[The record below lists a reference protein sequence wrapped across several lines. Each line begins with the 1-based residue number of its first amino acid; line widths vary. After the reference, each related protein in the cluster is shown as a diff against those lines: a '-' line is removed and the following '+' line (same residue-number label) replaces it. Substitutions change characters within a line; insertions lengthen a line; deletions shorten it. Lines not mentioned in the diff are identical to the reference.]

1 MYKLLLAWRY
11 LRSRYIALASIVS
24 VTLGVATLVVVNSV
38 MSGFTT
44 EMHKRLHG
52 ILSDIEFSG
61 SGLGEIHDVDGH
73 LADIKQILGDDLE
86 CASAIVRV
94 PALVHQQFHGR
105 MITQQLMLIG
115 IDAETYGKVS
125 DFSPYL
131 LAEQHRNQPAFDL
144 LESGYDERLGDEAG
158 WDYRRR
164 YTQFQREQRRL
175 MNEAYGISGDSG
187 VVENLDESA
196 FVESDDES
204 SQPAAS
210 GVVFTPLPAQ
220 PPVIVSDGETSIDS
234 PPRVVTSPPSGNDPF
249 AAARSREQGHIF
261 DPMVEQHPG
270 IILGVALSSRKFHD
284 PETNEVREV
293 FIDRPG
299 DDVQI
304 TLPSS
309 GTPPRPTAG
318 IFTVVDYYESQM
330 HEYDSTLA
338 FVELKELQRL
348 RRMIAPDGS
357 ASVTSIQIKLRP
369 GADLDEAHRKLVA
382 AFPPD
387 VYPYQIQSWRDVQGP
402 LLAAVQMEITI
413 LNILLFMIIA
423 VAGFGIL
430 ATFFMI
436 VVEKTRDIGIM
447 KALGAPNGGVMS
459 IFLGY
464 GLSLGIVGAGVG
476 IVMGLLFVGYINE
489 IADVV
494 ELITGQEVFDPTIYY
509 FNKIPTIVNPWTVC
523 WIALGAMAI
532 AVLASVLPARHAAKL
547 HPVEAL
553 RYE

>member
-52 ILSDIEFSG
+52 ILSDLEFSG
-61 SGLGEIHDVDGH
+61 SGMSEIHDVDAH
-73 LADIKQILGDDLE
+73 IADIKQILGDDLE
-86 CASAIVRV
+86 SVSAVVRV
-94 PALVHQQFHGR
+94 PALLHQQYHGR
-105 MITQQLMLIG
+105 MVTQQIMLIG
-115 IDAETYGKVS
+115 IDSETYGKVS

-131 LAEQHRNQPAFDL
+131 LSETHRDQPGFQL
-144 LESGYDERLGDEAG
+144 LESGYDSRLGDEAG

-164 YTQFQREQRRL
+164 LTAFQREQRRL
-175 MNEAYGISGDSG
+175 MDEAYGLSPRRSSTGSS
-187 VVENLDESA
+187 N
-196 FVESDDES
+196 SDD
-204 SQPAAS
+204 AS
-210 GVVFTPLPAQ
+210 GSTQQAPAVVFTPLPDR
-220 PPVIVSDGETSIDS
+220 PPVLAADSGSTIDS
-234 PPRVVTSPPSGNDPF
+234 PPRALGGVAPPTTVDPF
-249 AAARSREQGHIF
+249 AVVRSREQGSVF
-261 DPMVEQHPG
+261 DPMTEQHPG
-270 IILGVALSSRKFHD
+270 IILGIALSSRKFHD
-284 PETNEVREV
+284 PETNDVREV

-299 DDVQI
+299 DDIQI

-309 GTPPRPTAG
+309 GTPPRPTSG
-318 IFTVVDYYESQM
+318 LFTVVDYYESQM

-338 FVELKELQRL
+338 FVDLRELQKL
-348 RRMIAPDGS
+348 RQMIAPDGS
-357 ASVTSIQIKLRP
+357 AAVSSIQIKLRP
-369 GADLDEAHRKLVA
+369 GADLAEAQRKLVA

-387 VYPYQIQSWRDVQGP
+387 LYPYHIQSWRDVQGP

-447 KALGAPNGGVMS
+447 KALGAPSSGVMS

-464 GLSLGIVGAGVG
+464 GLSLGFVGAGVG
-476 IVMGLLFVGYINE
+476 IVSGLLFVAYINE
-489 IADVV
+489 VAD
-494 ELITGQEVFDPTIYY
+494 LIEYLTGQEVFDPTIYY
-509 FNKIPTIVNPWTVC
+509 FTEIPTIVDPFTVT

-532 AVLASVLPARHAAKL
+532 AVMASVLPARHAARL